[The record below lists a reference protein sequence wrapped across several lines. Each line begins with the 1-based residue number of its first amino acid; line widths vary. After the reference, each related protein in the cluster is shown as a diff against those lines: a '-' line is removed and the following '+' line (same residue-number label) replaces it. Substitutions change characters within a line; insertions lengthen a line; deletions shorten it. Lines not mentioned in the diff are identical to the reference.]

1 MAKIWKKRI
10 VAGDQVFSSCPMR
23 YKEEVITLLEQDVE
37 NRLLSQEQFEE
48 LISK

>member
-1 MAKIWKKRI
+1 
-10 VAGDQVFSSCPMR
+10 MR